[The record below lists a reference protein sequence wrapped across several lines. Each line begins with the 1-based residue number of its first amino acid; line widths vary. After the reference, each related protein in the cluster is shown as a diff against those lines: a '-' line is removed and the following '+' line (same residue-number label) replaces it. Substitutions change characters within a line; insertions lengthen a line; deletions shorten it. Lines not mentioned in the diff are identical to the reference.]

1 MRVILN
7 GALLVAG
14 VLLLAYSVEPLYHA
28 ARNTEQVTVTCDS
41 FAQSPPS
48 ALWVRITG
56 CEVDYL
62 GAGFREQNGRIVE
75 LYFPARP
82 VGWPKGAPAP
92 LVATTR
98 DADVLALAEG
108 TMGGGRTPDQE
119 QFLVMMLQIVT
130 ALRAAREIDGYGE
143 DNVVDRLKTRAD
155 LSSLSTPLSPDARVV
170 DLHARPSLLG
180 PGATAAAG
188 LLVLGMLAVLRS
200 KRRGIASA
208 APATPRASA
217 REGTLRLMLLN
228 LPAEAGRDAIEHAP
242 PLGRREEVIAALRR
256 AIGELRFDA
265 AGIANVDQA
274 DVELTLDIGPSDP
287 VHTAVVR
294 ARGNAAAPLRSLL
307 ERTGWRAFDAKAGE
321 FFEARDATTLDHT
334 AA

>member
-14 VLLLAYSVEPLYHA
+14 VLLLAYSAEPLYHA
-28 ARNTEQVTVTCDS
+28 ARNTEQVTVTCES
-41 FAQSPPS
+41 FAQSPPT

-62 GAGFREQNGRIVE
+62 GAGFREKNGRIVE

-82 VGWPKGAPAP
+82 VEWPQTAPAP

-130 ALRAAREIDGYGE
+130 ALRAAREIEGYGE

-170 DLHARPSLLG
+170 DLHERPSLLR

-200 KRRGIASA
+200 KRRAIASA
-208 APATPRASA
+208 PQMRRASA
-217 REGTLRLMLLN
+217 AEGTLRLMLLN
-228 LPAEAGRDAIEHAP
+228 LPADAGRDAIEHAP
-242 PLGRREEVIAALRR
+242 PLGPREDVIAALTR
-256 AIGELRFDA
+256 AVGELRFDD
-265 AGIANVDQA
+265 AGIANVHHA
-274 DVELTLDIGPSDP
+274 DVELTLDLGPSDP
-287 VHTAVVR
+287 VYTAVVR
-294 ARGNAAAPLRSLL
+294 ARGNATALLRSVL

-321 FFEARDATTLDHT
+321 FFEAADATTLDHT